1 MIQERKSRKGAVAG
15 LIFAA
20 AVLLLVVLLE
30 NLSTFLG
37 TGAVPSIFL
46 PTSQLFSVLKKAA
59 VYSLVAVSMNLLNG
73 FTGLFSLGQAG
84 FMLLGAYTY
93 AILTV
98 PMSAKD
104 TVYYLYGGSAVPFSL
119 PDLFGG
125 LDTPT
130 GLILGVVLAI
140 LLGGCVAAFFAFL
153 IGLPVL
159 RLKSDYLAIA
169 TLGFAEIIRA
179 IFQWQPLGPITNGA
193 NMLKSFPTFSDFNI
207 EDASGKVV
215 LRLSAFVPM
224 LVAVVCIA
232 IIVLLI
238 NSSYGRAFKAIREDE
253 VAAEAM
259 GINLAKHKMLSFCI
273 SSFFAGVGGGLFA
286 MYAANAQA
294 KVFTSTMTYELLL
307 IVVIGG
313 IGSVSGSIIATF
325 LYVACSEWWLR
336 FLDSEQTFASPTDP
350 ARLAFIA
357 VFAVAVVGVSYAA
370 IRAARKKEGH
380 TLTQELPI
388 WIVALL
394 LLGWLVY
401 FVISR
406 SLELPLLRN
415 GFRMVVFS
423 IIIMIVVLFFRRGIM
438 GDQELPDVLRVL
450 KNRKH
455 KKEAS
460 K

>member
-1 MIQERKSRKGAVAG
+1 MLQEKKSKKGAVAG
-15 LIFAA
+15 LILAA
-20 AVLLLVVLLE
+20 ALLVLVVLLE
-30 NLSTFLG
+30 NLGLLMG
-37 TGAVPSIFL
+37 DAVPAVL
-46 PTSQLFSVLKKAA
+46 KPTSQLFVVLKKGA

-104 TVYYLYGGSAVPFSL
+104 TVYYLYGGSAVNFSL

-125 LDTPT
+125 VDSPS
-130 GLILGVVLAI
+130 GLLLGVVLAI

-179 IFQWQPLGPITNGA
+179 IFQWQPLGPVTNGA
-193 NMLKSFPTFSDFNI
+193 NMITQIPTFNNFNLT
-207 EDASGKVV
+207 DANGAVV
-215 LRLSAFVPM
+215 FRLSTFFPF
-224 LVAVVCIA
+224 LVAILC
-232 IIVLLI
+232 IIVIVMLI

-253 VAAEAM
+253 IAAEAM

-273 SSFFAGVGGGLFA
+273 SSFFAGVGGALFA
-286 MYAANAQA
+286 MFVNNAQA
-294 KVFTSTMTYELLL
+294 KVYTSTMTYEILL

-313 IGSVSGSIIATF
+313 IGSISGSCIATF

-336 FLDSEQTFASPTDP
+336 FLDNTMQFSSPADSGRIT
-350 ARLAFIA
+350 FIA
-357 VFAVAVVGVSYAA
+357 VFAVVVLAGAALLIWRERRHKGALWKQGV
-370 IRAARKKEGH
+370 
-380 TLTQELPI
+380 
-388 WIVALL
+388 VALL
-394 LLGWLVY
+394 ALALLGWLAWFTLTGQTKV
-401 FVISR
+401 
-406 SLELPLLRN
+406 PLLRT

-423 IIIMIVVLFFRRGIM
+423 VIIMIVVLFFRRGM
-438 GDQELPDVLRVL
+438 LGDKELSDILFAR
-450 KNRKH
+450 RKAAG
-455 KKEAS
+455 KEAAQ
-460 K
+460 

>member
-93 AILTV
+93 AILTI
-98 PMSAKD
+98 PNADRES
-104 TVYYLYGGSAVPFSL
+104 VYYLYGGSAVNFSL

-125 LDTPT
+125 GTL
-130 GLILGVVLAI
+130 GLILGVLLALI
-140 LLGGCVAAFFAFL
+140 LAGIVAAAVAWL

-179 IFQWQPLGPITNGA
+179 IFQWDALGPVTNGA
-193 NMLKSFPTFSDFNI
+193 NALKNFPTFSSFNI
-207 EDASGKVV
+207 ENADGVV
-215 LRLSAFVPM
+215 VFRLSTFVPF
-224 LVAVVCIA
+224 LLAAVCIG
-232 IIVLLI
+232 IMVLLI
-238 NSSYGRAFKAIREDE
+238 NSTYGRAFKAIREDE

-259 GINLAKHKMLSFCI
+259 GINLAKHKRMAFCI
-273 SSFFAGVGGGLFA
+273 SSFFAGVGGGMFA
-286 MYAANAQA
+286 MFANQAQA
-294 KVFTSTMTYELLL
+294 KTFTTAMTYEILL

-313 IGSVSGSIIATF
+313 IGSISGSCIASF
-325 LYVACSEWWLR
+325 LYVAASEWWLR
-336 FLDSEQTFASPTDP
+336 FLDAETYIGSFKVP
-350 ARLAFIA
+350 F
-357 VFAVAVVGVSYAA
+357 
-370 IRAARKKEGH
+370 
-380 TLTQELPI
+380 
-388 WIVALL
+388 
-394 LLGWLVY
+394 
-401 FVISR
+401 
-406 SLELPLLRN
+406 LRT

-423 IIIMIVVLFFRRGIM
+423 IVIMIVVLFFRRGLM
-438 GDQELPDVLRVL
+438 GDRELGDVARSLRARFSG
-450 KNRKH
+450 KG
-455 KKEAS
+455 KKEAA